1 MKPEELNHS
10 FWNDRYIHNQLG
22 WDLGEPSKPLKSFLD
37 SWKNKS
43 SAVLIP
49 GAGNAYEAEYAWNS
63 GMEHVTV
70 LDLSEEALKGFHK
83 RVPDFPS
90 NHLIQQDFFK
100 HDGKY
105 DLILEQTFFCA
116 LHPSLRADY
125 VKKMADLLPSGGHL
139 AGVLFNLPLNEDRPP
154 FGGKESDYKPL
165 FVEYFNLIAWEEC
178 QNSISA
184 RQGSE
189 WFIHLQRK

>member
-10 FWNDRYIHNQLG
+10 FWNERYIHNQMG
-22 WDLGEPSKPLKSFLD
+22 WDLGEPSTPLKSFLD

-43 SAVLIP
+43 SSILIP
-49 GAGNAYEAEYAWNS
+49 GAGNAYEAEYAWNL
-63 GMEHVTV
+63 GIEHVTV

-83 RVPDFPS
+83 RVPDFPK
-90 NHLIQQDFFK
+90 NHLVLQDFFK

-116 LHPSLRADY
+116 LHPSLRENY
-125 VKKMADLLPSGGHL
+125 VTKMSELLPSGGHL
-139 AGVLFNLPLNEDRPP
+139 AGVLFNVPLNTDRPP
-154 FGGKESDYKPL
+154 FGGKESDYRSL
-165 FVEYFNLIAWEEC
+165 FEKHFNLIAWEEC
-178 QNSISA
+178 HNSISA